1 MANKEAIMD
10 KIVRNMKQR
19 GFSGATRTATG
30 LQLQKSSGAA
40 DATKILQVVYVD
52 KSGNAPQ
59 IGVSDA
65 VSPFL
70 GIGVA
75 APGSI
80 KIIGGT
86 ADTTLALTMD
96 SIEAL
101 VLLSAISGMANDI
114 VLEEGATN
122 TEVGRIA
129 GHSDVLGLGE

>member
-30 LQLQKSSGAA
+30 LVSDGLIVSY
-40 DATKILQVVYVD
+40 TD
-52 KSGNAPQ
+52 KDGDAPQ

-65 VSPFL
+65 TSPFL

-80 KIIGGT
+80 KIKGAGGENSIAAMLT
-86 ADTTLALTMD
+86 SVENVSLLA
-96 SIEAL
+96 E
-101 VLLSAISGMANDI
+101 ISGLANDI
-114 VLEEGATN
+114 VLEEGDTT
-122 TEVGRIA
+122 TELARIA
-129 GHSDVLGLGE
+129 GQSDVLGLGE